1 MPLAVACWVNLG
13 TSMEYKNRTD
23 HLSQFLG
30 GNAFEEKLL
39 KVLLENS
46 SEGVALVDWRGNM
59 RRINRAFSRMTC
71 RPHEDLEGKNI
82 ARLFPE
88 PADRVLLDEIVET
101 LWQDGYWSGSVHPK
115 CVGRQENLEKFLKIS
130 AILPS
135 QGKVR
140 FFLCQL
146 SDTRLL
152 DKNDESVRD
161 NAKDPLTQL
170 ATRALFLD
178 RLEQAI
184 AGAKRHNH
192 SLGVLILDLDRFRLI
207 NDSLGTQLGDEML
220 KEVAVRLTRCLRTS
234 DSVARIG
241 ADEFGL
247 LLTDIDEGTGAV
259 RNSGFVARKIYEA
272 LAEPTRLGFQDVEI
286 SVAIGITLFPQDATE
301 AASLLKNAETALDH
315 ARRRGRNNYQFF
327 SADMAEAARQRFAL
341 ESSLR
346 HALEGDELRLYY
358 QPQVDLKTG
367 HVFGAEALIRWIH
380 PERGMVS
387 PAEFIPV
394 AEETGLI
401 LPIGEWVI
409 RTACQQIA
417 QWQSMDLPPIRV
429 GVNLSALQFQ
439 RQNLVFIIKDALMQ
453 TGVEP
458 SLLDLEITE
467 SAIMEDVEKAV
478 KMLGEISEL
487 GVHLSIDDFGTG
499 YSSLSQLRH
508 FPFKTL
514 KIDRSFVSSITENS
528 GDKAIVN
535 AIIAMAHSLDQKVI
549 VEGLETEEQLAIL
562 RALNCNQ
569 MQGFLFSAPVP
580 AAELTKMLREGKRL

>member
-1 MPLAVACWVNLG
+1 MD
-13 TSMEYKNRTD
+13 TKNRPD
-23 HLSQFLG
+23 PLSQLLG
-30 GNAFEEKLL
+30 GSVFEAKLL

-46 SEGVALVDWRGNM
+46 REGVALVDWRGNV
-59 RRINRAFSRMTC
+59 RRINRAFSRMTHT
-71 RPHEDLEGKNI
+71 PHERLEGKNI
-82 ARLFPE
+82 VRLFPE
-88 PADRVLLDEIVET
+88 SADKVLLDEIVET

-115 CVGRQENLEKFLKIS
+115 GMGKQDQFEKFLKIS

-146 SDTRLL
+146 SDTRYQDQSDEAVY
-152 DKNDESVRD
+152 DK
-161 NAKDPLTQL
+161 AKDPLTQL
-170 ATRALFLD
+170 ATRSLFID

-184 AGAKRHNH
+184 AGAKRYNH

-241 ADEFGL
+241 SDEFGM

-272 LAEPTRLGFQDVEI
+272 LAEPTKLGSQDVEI
-286 SVAIGITLFPQDATE
+286 SAAIGITLFPQDAE
-301 AASLLKNAETALDH
+301 NAISLLKNAETALDH

-327 SADMAEAARQRFAL
+327 SAEMAEAARQRFAL
-341 ESSLR
+341 ELSLR

-367 HVFGAEALIRWIH
+367 LVFGAEALIRWIH
-380 PERGMVS
+380 PEKGVIS
-387 PAEFIPV
+387 PADFIPV

-401 LPIGEWVI
+401 IPIGEWVI
-409 RTACQQIA
+409 RTACKQIA
-417 QWQSMDLPPIRV
+417 QWKSMDLPPIRV

-453 TGVEP
+453 SGVEP
-458 SLLDLEITE
+458 SSLDLEITE
-467 SAIMEDVEKAV
+467 SAIMEDVERAV
-478 KMLGEISEL
+478 KILKEISDL

-514 KIDRSFVSSITENS
+514 KIDRSFVTSITENS

-549 VEGLETEEQLAIL
+549 VEGLETEEQLVIL

-569 MQGFLFSAPVP
+569 MQGFLFSAAVP
-580 AAELTKMLREGKRL
+580 ADELTRMLREGKRL